1 MATLEVTTF
10 NKQLTVKTISKWYTL
25 ENNINYCYFNINMAW
40 DHWSWFQVQSVYLLA

>member
-40 DHWSWFQVQSVYLLA
+40 DHWSWFQVQGVYLLA